1 MLYEIHMIKNYP
13 PVNLNRDDTGS
24 PKTCYFGG
32 VQRGRIS
39 SQCLKRSWRISPLY
53 DELLGSKGIRTRKL
67 GDLLR
72 AELERRGCEP
82 DFIEE
87 AVKIALKFGKS
98 DDSRKKEEDK
108 SSDKGK
114 ESTKQTFLYS
124 PDDIKAIA
132 DKMVEMYKKI
142 GSVKAFSKLKS
153 SEIESSFD
161 DVQTRGITLDIALFG
176 RMVTSKAFKAV
187 EASMQV
193 AHAISTHAV
202 NQESDY
208 FTAVDD
214 LLENSDETGAG
225 MIGDIDY
232 NSCCFYHYAAID
244 TDILFQNLETVP
256 DRDSIMKELLPAI
269 IQIMAFTNPSGKQNT
284 FAGHILPSLICV
296 EVKHRKIPVS
306 YANAYAKPVNS
317 RSRDLVGES
326 CRKLTGEIDKL
337 DKAYAIPSERL
348 WFCTEEE
355 SSPERAVVCDSLEQ
369 LCEKCKAVM

>member
-82 DFIEE
+82 DFIE
-87 AVKIALKFGKS
+87 AAA
-98 DDSRKKEEDK
+98 KKATGLANND
-108 SSDKGK
+108 GK
-114 ESTKQTFLYS
+114 ENSDESKMQIIFYS
-124 PDDIKAIA
+124 DEDVKAVA
-132 DKMVEMYKKI
+132 DKMTELYEQS
-142 GSVKAFSKLKS
+142 GSVTAFSKMNAKT
-153 SEIESSFD
+153 IASSFKE
-161 DVQTRGITLDIALFG
+161 VKTRPITLDIALFG
-176 RMVTSKAFKAV
+176 RMVTSDVFRNV

-296 EVKHRKIPVS
+296 EVKQRKIPVS

-355 SSPERAVVCDSLEQ
+355 ASPERAVVCDSLEQ